1 MAQSNKM
8 SLVEAFTSTCVGLL
22 YAYSLNL
29 LIAKA
34 YGFPMTSKYS
44 AILTFWMTV
53 ASIARTFV
61 MRRFFEWVPRFWK
74 QLWCDHEFDFLDTQD
89 DVMIQQCHHCQK
101 VVKDRYGF

>member
-1 MAQSNKM
+1 MQSTRM
-8 SLVEAFTSTCVGLL
+8 SLVEAFTSTAVGLV
-22 YAYSLNL
+22 YAFSLNL

-34 YGFPMTSKYS
+34 YGFPMTTEYS

-61 MRRFFEWVPRFWK
+61 MRRIFEWIPRWWK
-74 QLWCDHEFDFLDTQD
+74 SLWCHHDFDFVDTQGD
-89 DVMIQQCHHCQK
+89 IMIQQCRHCEK

>member
-1 MAQSNKM
+1 MQSRKL
-8 SLVEAFTSTCVGLL
+8 SAVEALTSTLVGLV
-22 YAYSLNL
+22 YAFSLNM

-61 MRRFFEWVPRFWK
+61 VRRFFEWVPRWWRQFW
-74 QLWCDHEFDFLDTQD
+74 CNHSFDFVDTND
-89 DVMIQQCHHCQK
+89 DVIIQQCTHCEK
-101 VVKDRYGF
+101 VVQDRYGF

>member
-1 MAQSNKM
+1 MAQSHKM
-8 SLVEAFTSTCVGLL
+8 SAVEALTSTLVGLL

-34 YGFPMTSKYS
+34 YGFPMTSRYS

-53 ASIARTFV
+53 ASIARTYV
-61 MRRFFEWVPRFWK
+61 MRRVFEWFPRWWK
-74 QLWCDHEFDFLDTQD
+74 SLWCDHEFDFLDTQD

-101 VVKDRYGF
+101 IVKDRYGF

>member
-1 MAQSNKM
+1 MQSRKL
-8 SLVEAFTSTCVGLL
+8 SAVEALTSTLVGLV
-22 YAYSLNL
+22 YAFSLNM

-44 AILTFWMTV
+44 AILTFWMTL
-53 ASIARTFV
+53 ASIARTYV

-74 QLWCDHEFDFLDTQD
+74 RLWCNHSFDFIDTVD
-89 DVMIQQCHHCQK
+89 DVIIQRCAHCEK